1 MKISFDNPETKWG
14 WTIKSKEDIV
24 TALMGYG
31 PFANVDA
38 GHISEVRDRISEVIE
53 KAARD
58 RQQYADIEDL
68 AQTILNGGYTV
79 TISLHEYYLLT
90 HPDATFDYEHQ
101 PMKRE
106 EVLEQ
111 YQKAFAVINHR
122 LFNDELPPIMIDY
135 ITKDPEG
142 WHECT
147 ACFRGYED
155 GRKPPFIVL
164 QCGSDSEP
172 MEGMTLDTINDLCHE
187 LIHYYC
193 YLHGIEDIDWEKAP
207 QYHNLD
213 FKKIAEDHGATCSQD
228 EERGYCIAKWSEEE
242 LEKLFD
248 EIENGIP
255 AEQIETATET
265 R

>member
-1 MKISFDNPETKWG
+1 MEINFYNPLTKWG
-14 WTIKSKEDIV
+14 WTIKSRQDIV

-31 PFANVDA
+31 SFANVDT
-38 GHISEVRDRISEVIE
+38 GHISEVIE

-68 AQTILNGGYTV
+68 AQTILNGDYTV
-79 TISLHEYYLLT
+79 TISLNEYYLLT
-90 HPDATFDYEHQ
+90 HPDATLNHEYQ

-106 EVLEQ
+106 EILEQ

-142 WHECT
+142 WHECA

-164 QCGSDSEP
+164 QCGSDSDP
-172 MEGMTLDTINDLCHE
+172 MEGMDLDTINDLCHE
-187 LIHYYC
+187 LIHYCC
-193 YLHGIEDIDWEKAP
+193 YLNGIEDIDWEKAP

-213 FKKIAEDHGATCSQD
+213 FKKTAEDHGATCSYSD
-228 EERGYCIAKWSEEE
+228 DKRGYNMTEWPQEV
-242 LEKLFD
+242 LEKIFD
-248 EIENGIP
+248 EI
-255 AEQIETATET
+255 
-265 R
+265 